1 MDNEKTVADGEK
13 FSFADFIQYLALT
26 ILWYIAIGA
35 LSVLSLSKF
44 FDISLNA
51 GTIIA
56 MSILLFVA
64 HNTFD
69 SKKG

>member
-1 MDNEKTVADGEK
+1 MDKKKTVIEREK
-13 FSFADFIQYLALT
+13 ISFTDFISYLVLT
-26 ILWYIAIGA
+26 ILWYIAIGT
-35 LSVLSLSKF
+35 LSALSLSKF

-51 GTIIA
+51 ETIVA

-69 SKKG
+69 SRKG